1 MNKVWELRCGGASA
15 RLVPGAGGRVSA
27 LRLCRANGNAVD
39 VLHPYPEDFFDPIRW
54 AKGGIYPLIPYSNRI
69 AHAQLQVA
77 GHAVALAPHPD
88 SLPHSLHG
96 NAHAQAWQIVPENAT
111 SATMT
116 LDCPASAAWPW
127 HYAASMRVQLAETE
141 LRITMTLRNSDSRVM
156 PAGIGLHPYLRHE
169 PGALVG
175 YRATTVWPPTAE
187 FLPGAPRPPLPEEL
201 YAPAH
206 ALPPDGLTHYLGGWD
221 GVVTTDLPGALSGN
235 LPDSQTD
242 GAQLQITA
250 DAVFGHLV
258 VHRPDNLAYLCLEP
272 VSHVA
277 NGFNLAAQGV
287 GNTGTHLFAPGETL
301 AGTISFKILEQG
313 TY

>member
-1 MNKVWELRCGGASA
+1 MNNIVELRSGGASA

-27 LRLCRANGNAVD
+27 LRLCRANGNVVD

-69 AHAQLQVA
+69 AKAQLQVD
-77 GHAVALAPHPD
+77 GQTVALAPHPD

-96 NAHAQAWQIVPENAT
+96 NAHAHNWQIVQVDAT
-111 SATMT
+111 RATMT

-127 HYAASMRVQLAETE
+127 HYTSSMRVQLAETE
-141 LRITMTLRNSDSRVM
+141 LRITMELRNADSRVM

-175 YRATTVWPPTAE
+175 YRATTVWPPTEE
-187 FLPGAPRPPLPEEL
+187 FLPGAPRPPQPDEL
-201 YAPAH
+201 YAPPR
-206 ALPPDGLTHYLGGWD
+206 ALPAGGLTHYLGGWD
-221 GVVTTDLPGALSGN
+221 GLATIDLPG
-235 LPDSQTD
+235 
-242 GAQLQITA
+242 GARLQVTA
-250 DAVFGHLV
+250 DTVFGHLV
-258 VHRPDNLAYLCLEP
+258 VHRPDNLAYLCVEP

-277 NGFNLAAQGV
+277 DGFNLAAQGIDH
-287 GNTGTHLFAPGETL
+287 TGTRLLAPGDAL

-313 TY
+313 A